1 MSVFTQAVVA
11 TLPYV
16 PKSIMRRMAARYIA
30 GERLEDALARLD
42 ALKARGFPGII
53 DVLGEGITSVDE
65 ARAVCASYKAAATA
79 VRERGLDVYV
89 SVKPTHLAL
98 TRDEAACR
106 ELYSELARHCA
117 ALGLFVRVEMEDAPT
132 TDATLRVFE
141 ALRKEHA
148 NVGLVLQARL
158 FRTPK
163 DIEALAPGPLD
174 VRLVKGIYLEPAEIA
189 HTEAEPIRVAFL
201 ECLKLLIAR
210 GAKLSLAT
218 HDEGM
223 AARALEL
230 LARERVPRERFEFQV
245 LLGVREPLWEQWK
258 SAGHR
263 VRVYVPFGPDWRAYS
278 IRRMRKNPQIVGH
291 VMRSMFRGR

>member
-1 MSVFTQAVVA
+1 MSVFTKAVVA

-30 GERLEDALARLD
+30 GERLEDALARLE

-79 VRERGLDVYV
+79 VHSRKLDVYV

-98 TRDEAACR
+98 MRDEAACR
-106 ELYSELARHCA
+106 ALYSELARHCA

-148 NVGLVLQARL
+148 NVGIVLQARL

-163 DIEALAPGPLD
+163 DIAALAPGPLD
-174 VRLVKGIYLEPAEIA
+174 VRLVKGIYLEPAQIA
-189 HTEAEPIRVAFL
+189 HTEPEPIRVAFL

-218 HDEGM
+218 HDDGM
-223 AARALEL
+223 AARALEML
-230 LARERVPRERFEFQV
+230 GELRVPRERFEFQV
-245 LLGVREPLWEQWK
+245 LLGVREPLWEQWQ

-291 VMRSMFRGR
+291 VMRSMFRSR